1 MHARYPSTVSVLT
14 EGSASYAERVGGDVD
29 LAAVGA
35 LIAEPSRARIL
46 LALYDGRA
54 LPASVLASEAGVA
67 PSTASE
73 HLSRLVDGGFVR
85 VEQHGRHRHYRL
97 HGPEIAEFLESVAR
111 LAPAEP
117 VRSLRDDT
125 RQAALRRGRTCYNHL
140 AGRLGVELL
149 QALLREQL
157 VVGHDGSFRPE
168 RERLSARSRDP
179 VYRLTDAGCE
189 RLETLAVNV
198 EPEQMLAHC
207 VDWSEQRHHLA
218 GSVAA
223 SLTQRMFELQW
234 LEHATRGRSVHVTEL
249 GAAGLTE
256 TFRVQLETV
265 LAAG

>member
-1 MHARYPSTVSVLT
+1 MS
-14 EGSASYAERVGGDVD
+14 GDADV
-29 LAAVGA
+29 AAVGA
-35 LIAEPSRARIL
+35 LIGEPSRARIL

-73 HLSRLVDGGFVR
+73 HLARLVDGGFVR
-85 VEQHGRHRHYRL
+85 VEQHGRHRYYRL
-97 HGPEIAEFLESVAR
+97 HGPEIAELLESVAR
-111 LAPAEP
+111 LAPVPP

-125 RQAALRRGRTCYNHL
+125 EQAALRRGRTCYDHL

-149 QALLREQL
+149 ESLLREQL

-179 VYRLTDAGCE
+179 IYRLTDAGCA
-189 RLETLAVNV
+189 RLATLAVDA
-198 EPEQMLAHC
+198 EPEAMLAHC

-218 GSVAA
+218 GSLVA
-223 SLTQRMFELQW
+223 SLTGRMFELQW
-234 LEHATRGRSVHVTEL
+234 LERAPRGRSVRVTEL

-256 TFRVQLETV
+256 TFRVKLDDVFT
-265 LAAG
+265 ADPR